1 MNKFPENQEPGF
13 YCGKNVFNRLLQM
26 IKEGETASE
35 LNEQSTGHFQYRE
48 FIFVL
53 SEFLAPDE
61 LVGVGERYEHVVHVF
76 KNLYGER

>member
-1 MNKFPENQEPGF
+1 MNKCSQDQEPGF
-13 YCGKNVFNRLLQM
+13 YCGKNAFNRLLKM

-35 LNEQSTGHFQYRE
+35 LNEQPPEHFQYRD
-48 FIFVL
+48 FIFTL
-53 SEFLAPDE
+53 AESLAPDE